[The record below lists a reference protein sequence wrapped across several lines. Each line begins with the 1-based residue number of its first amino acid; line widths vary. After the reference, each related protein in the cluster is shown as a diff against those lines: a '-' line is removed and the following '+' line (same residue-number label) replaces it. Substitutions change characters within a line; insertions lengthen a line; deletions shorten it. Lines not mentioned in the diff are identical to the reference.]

1 MCIIIKTRTI
11 EQTVVVNASPHE
23 IYEILMDSEKHSKLV
38 GSKCDI
44 SRQVGG
50 KFSIYDGYI
59 DGINIELVQD
69 KKIVQDWRGE
79 EECWPKDH
87 YSRLTIELEEI
98 EEDTKLTLLQS
109 GVPEECYEDFDQGW
123 YDYYWNPLKEMLEK
137 S

>member
-1 MCIIIKTRTI
+1 VCIIIKTRTI

>member
-79 EECWPKDH
+79 EEC
-87 YSRLTIELEEI
+87 
-98 EEDTKLTLLQS
+98 
-109 GVPEECYEDFDQGW
+109 YEDFDQGW